1 MPVSRRTPGSH
12 NDERNFFRIDDEVY
26 LEFRVLT
33 EVSRDQGKLGP
44 PRNDARSNDVLLT
57 DLTVVN
63 AQIHSLI
70 ESIKLTNSSVARCL
84 EAINKKIDVVA
95 KAVSKTG
102 EPLKTVKPNKKVN
115 LSAGGVSFNV
125 SVELS
130 PNTPVEVRLAVISS
144 NLVMTAYGEVTHC
157 RHEGRD
163 IQQPFRVGIKFPTLS
178 IIERQ
183 ALFAH
188 VLGRHTEK
196 LRDVN
201 RASEE
206 NSAAGNPGG
215 RK

>member
-1 MPVSRRTPGSH
+1 MPVSRRTLGSH
-12 NDERNFFRIDDEVY
+12 SDERNFFRIDDEVY

-33 EVSRDQGKLGP
+33 EIARDQSKLGA
-44 PRNDARSNDVLLT
+44 PRNDARSNDILT

-70 ESIKLTNSSVARCL
+70 ESIRPTHSPVARCL
-84 EAINKKIDVVA
+84 EALNKKIDIVA
-95 KAVSKTG
+95 KAVSKTS
-102 EPLKTVKPNKKVN
+102 EPLKAVKPNKKVN

-125 SVELS
+125 GAELT
-130 PNTPVEVRLAVISS
+130 PNTRVEVRLAVNSS

-157 RHEGRD
+157 QHEGQNL
-163 IQQPFRVGIKFPTLS
+163 QQPFRVGIKFPTLS

-183 ALFAH
+183 ALFTH

-206 NSAAGNPGG
+206 NSAGGTSGG